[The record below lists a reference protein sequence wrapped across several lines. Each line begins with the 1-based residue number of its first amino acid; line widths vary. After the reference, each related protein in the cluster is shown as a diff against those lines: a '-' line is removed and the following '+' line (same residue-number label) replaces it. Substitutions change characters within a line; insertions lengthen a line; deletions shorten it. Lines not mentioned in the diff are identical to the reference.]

1 MNYILT
7 NTSPVTPDKRQYL
20 GYSEHKRVCLIIGQ
34 HLKRRSEIVITIIIL
49 TTKMAKKDKFLEHRE
64 WDNTHTTLRKY
75 NRLISKKL
83 LMFLNNYC
91 REDKDSLCSWK
102 PCYAFVLT

>member
-1 MNYILT
+1 MGVFNNRSTPETSLGNSNNY
-7 NTSPVTPDKRQYL
+7 NNSN
-20 GYSEHKRVCLIIGQ
+20 GENG
-34 HLKRRSEIVITIIIL
+34 
-49 TTKMAKKDKFLEHRE
+49 KKDKFLEHRE